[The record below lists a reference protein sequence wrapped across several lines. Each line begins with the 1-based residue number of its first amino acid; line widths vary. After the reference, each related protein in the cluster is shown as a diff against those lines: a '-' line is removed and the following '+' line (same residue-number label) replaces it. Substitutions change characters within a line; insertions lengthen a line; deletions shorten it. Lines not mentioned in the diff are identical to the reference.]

1 MKLYRQKEKETAKN
15 TIEENQTEMNEN
27 ERKVKEYKKN

>member
-1 MKLYRQKEKETAKN
+1 MKLYRQKRKETAKN